1 MEKTLLVDGMVCAG
15 CANTVQTR
23 FQELAGVSEVD
34 INLDA
39 MEVRVRGAENISQAD
54 FNESLEGTNYS
65 VSGEK

>member
-1 MEKTLLVDGMVCAG
+1 MKKTLLVDGMVCTG

-23 FQELAGVSEVD
+23 FQELSGVSEVEV
-34 INLDA
+34 NLDVK
-39 MEVRVRGAENISQAD
+39 EVHVTGAENISQAD